1 MIGRPQASFSDR
13 VRSTTTMTEGASG
26 SGSMRS
32 RIEFSPS
39 FDKLREHTRSP
50 SRTDLTRRWSRT
62 SEHSSIN
69 LVSRE
74 WFYFLCIIRSNK
86 DAYRMRMIQVSKIL
100 CVWQQPHLN

>member
-1 MIGRPQASFSDR
+1 MIGRPKASLSDR
-13 VRSTTTMTEGASG
+13 VRSTSTMADGTGS

-62 SEHSSIN
+62 SDHSSIN
-69 LVSRE
+69 LVSILYVYPLLYLKTTCFRK
-74 WFYFLCIIRSNK
+74 W
-86 DAYRMRMIQVSKIL
+86 MTQVLKNL
-100 CVWQQPHLN
+100 CV

>member
-1 MIGRPQASFSDR
+1 MIGRPQASLSDR
-13 VRSTTTMTEGASG
+13 VRSTTTMADAGS

-62 SEHSSIN
+62 SDHSSIN
-69 LVSRE
+69 LVSV
-74 WFYFLCIIRSNK
+74 Y
-86 DAYRMRMIQVSKIL
+86 V
-100 CVWQQPHLN
+100 